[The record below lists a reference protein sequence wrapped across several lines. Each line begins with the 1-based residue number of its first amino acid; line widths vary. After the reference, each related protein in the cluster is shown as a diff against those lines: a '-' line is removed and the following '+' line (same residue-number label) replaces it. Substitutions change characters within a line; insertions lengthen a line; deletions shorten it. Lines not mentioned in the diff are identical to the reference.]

1 MNAAATKAAAVALQ
15 REAALIAVSAG
26 AAVVAAARPHAL
38 HAPTIAAVLEQL
50 DAVTMMDAVATGSMP
65 AVTSATH
72 ECELAS
78 QVLQTRRDDVLRLL
92 RQQDASAACGNDDDG
107 ESGHALAPALARR
120 DAAEWQQRVAL
131 KRAATHLKAAATAA
145 AALCVLPPQSTGAPA
160 EEQLPADDA
169 AARHLSAL
177 AAIAAGHV
185 GGDDDAVPSV
195 LPPAAELRAALC
207 AADAAATAVTTHAKA
222 LQGALAAEAAALRRV
237 SASCTAAPSVVVAAA
252 VATRARKLLPLPVA
266 AAKARAVA
274 RAVEQNAA
282 QLAQSE
288 AAMQLRADAIAG
300 TQHLAAARAAALAAQ
315 LAMVS
320 LDADAARARL
330 MGTFSGAAAMRYAT
344 QRAALAAA
352 ERAATAD
359 IEHHGAG
366 APTEPLLDTCYP
378 EVAAL
383 LARTNSTA
391 AEQQAARGA
400 HALLPVFEPS
410 DYSSLRVLRRT
421 AQSTVLLVRRRVGV
435 APNNSSADA
444 ADASTL
450 VMKTFRA
457 ADDAGFRREAA
468 ALCALVHPL
477 VLPLLGAV
485 CAHGRAH
492 LLLPHC
498 SGGNLRSWTDAQ
510 ARAGACLGLAGWRAV
525 RGTFR
530 QLLTA
535 LAFIHSR
542 GVAHRD
548 IKPEHVMWR
557 AAPHGGEGAIVLAG
571 FGISR
576 AAANALAT
584 PPPSGT
590 PAYAAPESLSGSGSG
605 SFDEAHASD
614 MWSLGI
620 WRWRWRLRRA
630 CWCAGTP
637 HASAWSGRRAP
648 AEARFWRC
656 RRRAPRQ
663 LQCRNGWQEWMAFAL
678 SLTAAAPSERC
689 SADEA
694 LQHPFFGMTATDDAD
709 IAAADAGC
717 PAEAASGRGAS
728 LATKL
733 ILLADAVAAQRRAA
747 IAAAAA
753 AASEAGA
760 PPVTAADLRITA
772 DAEGDELVK
781 QVLDAVMQLP
791 TDASLLALP
800 WRAWRGATREP
811 LRGLLSRFFTAL
823 PGVSEPVR
831 LVEDA
836 TGGGDA
842 DRALLPA
849 AAAGECADAC
859 SRLNALGCLMAKC
872 ALEGLPCSALEWAP
886 SLCAALLN
894 RDMHDLSHAGGALA
908 LLSAFDAE
916 AAGAHRRTLGARL
929 GAGNALLTADMYSDA
944 WREDERVTDGNKRE
958 LVAHACAATLAGGSR
973 AAALD
978 ACREGFDITVQ
989 AMGASTAVSLLEP
1002 CELGMLLNGDTGV
1015 DDRGSTLQLSWHD
1028 DVDAQQREWFLASLA
1043 ALSPS
1048 ALRLLYARATG
1059 RLVAPSEP
1067 VHVSTADDEDMP
1079 RLPSV
1084 PHFSGHA
1091 SIVLPRTCP
1100 SAEAFTARLL
1110 FALGVDA
1117 DMHAPPSSSAGG
1129 GGGID
1134 ATERRAALRAVQAT
1148 GDALPGACYTCPNG
1162 HVYVV
1167 GDCGG
1172 AVIGALC
1179 AECDAPIGGND
1190 HVAADGNALRLDL
1203 DGAEEPAW
1211 GVNFGAPGGAA
1222 AAVAAAAAVV
1232 AAAAPPPPPPPPA
1245 P

>member
-38 HAPTIAAVLEQL
+38 HAPTIAAALEQL
-50 DAVTMMDAVATGSMP
+50 DAVAMMDAVATGSMP
-65 AVTSATH
+65 AVTVATH

-92 RQQDASAACGNDDDG
+92 RQQDASAAHGIDDDG
-107 ESGHALAPALARR
+107 EPGHALAPALARR
-120 DAAEWQQRVAL
+120 DAAERQQRVAL

-145 AALCVLPPQSTGAPA
+145 AALCVLPPQSAGAPA
-160 EEQLPADDA
+160 EDQPPADDA
-169 AARHLSAL
+169 EARHLSAL
-177 AAIAAGHV
+177 AATAAGHV
-185 GGDDDAVPSV
+185 GGDDDAAVPSV

-252 VATRARKLLPLPVA
+252 AATRTRKLLPLPVA
-266 AAKARAVA
+266 AATARAAA
-274 RAVEQNAA
+274 RAAEQNAA
-282 QLAQSE
+282 QLAQGE
-288 AAMQLRADAIAG
+288 AAMQLRADAIAC
-300 TQHLAAARAAALAAQ
+300 TQHLSDARAAALAAQ

-330 MGTFSGAAAMRYAT
+330 MGTFSVAAAMRYAT
-344 QRAALAAA
+344 QRAALADA
-352 ERAATAD
+352 ERAAAAD
-359 IEHHGAG
+359 IERHGAG
-366 APTEPLLDTCYP
+366 APTEPLLDACYP

-383 LARTNSTA
+383 LARTNSTTA
-391 AEQQAARGA
+391 QQAARGGA

-410 DYSSLRVLRRT
+410 DFGSLRVLRRT
-421 AQSTVLLVRRRVGV
+421 AQSTVMLVRRRVGV
-435 APNNSSADA
+435 APRSSSADVV
-444 ADASTL
+444 DAPTL
-450 VMKTFRA
+450 VIKTFRA

-510 ARAGACLGLAGWRAV
+510 ARAGACLGHAGWRAV

-620 WRWRWRLRRA
+620 WALEVAPGVLVRWNAARQRLER
-630 CWCAGTP
+630 P
-637 HASAWSGRRAP
+637 ASAGGGAFLALPP
-648 AEARFWRC
+648 AGATS
-656 RRRAPRQ
+656 AAV
-663 LQCRNGWQEWMAFAL
+663 QEWMAFAQ
-678 SLTAAAPSERC
+678 SLTAAAPSERF

-694 LQHPFFGMTATDDAD
+694 LQHPFFGMTAADDAD

-717 PAEAASGRGAS
+717 PAETASGRGAS

-733 ILLADAVAAQRRAA
+733 ILLADAVAAQRPAA
-747 IAAAAA
+747 MAAAAA

-760 PPVTAADLRITA
+760 PPPTAADLRITA
-772 DAEGDELVK
+772 DAEGDELVE
-781 QVLDAVMQLP
+781 QVLDAVMELRN
-791 TDASLLALP
+791 ASLLALP

-823 PGVSEPVR
+823 SGVSEPVR

-836 TGGGDA
+836 TGGGDV

-849 AAAGECADAC
+849 AAAGECEDAC
-859 SRLNALGCLMAKC
+859 KRLTALGCLLAKC

-894 RDMHDLSHAGGALA
+894 RDTHDLSHAGGALA

-958 LVAHACAATLAGGSR
+958 LVAHSCAAALAGGSR

-978 ACREGFDITVQ
+978 ACRNGFDATVQ
-989 AMGASTAVSLLEP
+989 AMGARAAVSLLEP
-1002 CELGMLLNGDTGV
+1002 CELGSLLNDSGI
-1015 DDRGSTLQLSWHD
+1015 DDRSGSSTLQLSWHD

-1059 RLVAPSEP
+1059 RLVAPTSESM
-1067 VHVSTADDEDMP
+1067 HVSTVDEDKP

-1084 PHFSGHA
+1084 PRFCGEG

-1117 DMHAPPSSSAGG
+1117 DMHAPPSSSSG

-1134 ATERRAALRAVQAT
+1134 AAERRAALRAVQAT

-1172 AVIGALC
+1172 AVVGALC
-1179 AECDAPIGGND
+1179 AECGAPIGGDD

-1222 AAVAAAAAVV
+1222 AAVAAAAAAV
-1232 AAAAPPPPPPPPA
+1232 AAAAPQQA